1 MYCLVFSHVFQFLF
15 ETYVGRTVIEH
26 LFWEIAQAAVEEG
39 IVVGGGS
46 TLLRLA
52 AKVDAIKATLEND
65 EQKVCVCLLSVDSVS
80 INEVEIT
87 RSCFFFRTDLMS
99 FLNRSV
105 PILWNALWAILWS
118 LSPRMQE
125 LTEASW
131 WRRWDFK
138 NCAVSCYKVRSIC
151 WRWRFC
157 SVVLNARTWNV

>member
-1 MYCLVFSHVFQFLF
+1 MVFSHVIQFLF

-105 PILWNALWAILWS
+105 PIL
-118 LSPRMQE
+118 
-125 LTEASW
+125 
-131 WRRWDFK
+131 
-138 NCAVSCYKVRSIC
+138 
-151 WRWRFC
+151 
-157 SVVLNARTWNV
+157 